1 MSESS
6 VIEMVELV
14 LAEFGEMNILH
25 NNAAGKSNNL
35 DRWREIMDT
44 NLDGMYLVA
53 KHVGKVMKEQRKKV
67 LIFRLHLYMV

>member
-1 MSESS
+1 
-6 VIEMVELV
+6 MVELV